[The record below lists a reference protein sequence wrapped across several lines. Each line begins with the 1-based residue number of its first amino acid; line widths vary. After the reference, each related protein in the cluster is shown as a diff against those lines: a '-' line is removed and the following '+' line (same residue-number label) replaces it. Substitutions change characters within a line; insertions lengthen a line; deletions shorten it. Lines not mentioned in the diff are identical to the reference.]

1 MPVNVFILPWRI
13 HMDGDTVSD
22 EKVKDFVR
30 NTLGCDCAED
40 VFKHIG
46 NERGVKAAG
55 LTLKN
60 KIDVGN
66 RLLVY
71 VVEPGVGDLKK
82 EMTDLIKAGKEERDA
97 RGFNRFRLVLVSD
110 DLALRETAFKA
121 FKGLPGTDEKVHLHV
136 IGKAGAGSL

>member
-1 MPVNVFILPWRI
+1 
-13 HMDGDTVSD
+13 MDGDTVSD

-40 VFKHIG
+40 VFRHIE
-46 NERGVKAAG
+46 NERSVKAAG
-55 LTLKN
+55 FTLKN
-60 KIDVGN
+60 KINVGD

-71 VVEPGVGDLKK
+71 VVEPGTDDLKK
-82 EMTDLIKAGKEERDA
+82 EMTALIKAGKEERDA

-110 DLALRETAFKA
+110 DASLRETAFKA
-121 FKGLPGTDEKVHLHV
+121 FKGLPGIDEKVHLHV